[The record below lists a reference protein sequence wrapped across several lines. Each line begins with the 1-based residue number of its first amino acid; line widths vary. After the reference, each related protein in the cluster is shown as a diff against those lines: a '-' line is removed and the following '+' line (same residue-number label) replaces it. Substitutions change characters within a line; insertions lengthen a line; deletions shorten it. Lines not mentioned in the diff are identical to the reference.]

1 MQTCETLDRGSW
13 CERGRRPTR
22 RSWCEHRRLV
32 TRRAASV
39 ARQVSLPFLD
49 EQDEAR
55 VIAAVVV
62 VVCHAM
68 AEGNDIGALCE
79 PSCAHTRHLVVDVLL
94 KVSVCECA

>member
-1 MQTCETLDRGSW
+1 M
-13 CERGRRPTR
+13 
-22 RSWCEHRRLV
+22 
-32 TRRAASV
+32 
-39 ARQVSLPFLD
+39 SLPFLD

-94 KVSVCECA
+94 KVSVCECARERQWESARGRAREGVNVYEREDARDGVSDGVSDTVREEA

>member
-1 MQTCETLDRGSW
+1 M
-13 CERGRRPTR
+13 
-22 RSWCEHRRLV
+22 
-32 TRRAASV
+32 
-39 ARQVSLPFLD
+39 SLPFLD

-94 KVSVCECA
+94 KVSVCECARERQWESSRGRAREGVNVYEREDARDGVSDGVSDGVREKA